1 MIKIFNTTEVSQETF
16 INELRNV
23 LTHLVPYVSVHSGV
37 LGKDT
42 IMVLV
47 SFDKKE
53 DWRHGYV
60 ENSNYF
66 RMSIESDGVMEEFV
80 QSIYIGGESSIKNR
94 LGFKFRKSTC
104 KSREVV
110 INKLVDFINKINSVL
125 S

>member
-1 MIKIFNTTEVSQETF
+1 MTQIFNTTEVSQETF
-16 INELRNV
+16 INELRSV
-23 LTHLVPYVSVHSGV
+23 LTQLVPYVSVHSGV

-53 DWRHGYV
+53 DWRYGYV

-66 RMSIESDGVMEEFV
+66 RMCIESDGVMEEFV
-80 QSIYIGGESSIKNR
+80 QSIYIGGNR

-110 INKLVDFINKINSVL
+110 INKLVDFINKIKSVL